1 MHANIATFFK
11 LHHRDPV
18 VTLWKN
24 IQGMEVS
31 FKRRRIIIRNLD
43 GIYTAFIHRVDEGTF
58 RLLQFR
64 GDHHSQ
70 PEHEDDLCSINM
82 YSKDMA
88 LLRRV
93 ELDHGHTIN
102 DYVYE
107 YRNTADPVRKRLSKS
122 DILTAPMTRKGI
134 AGQNNLQDVN
144 YNSKGQ
150 IDSGSWMKDGNL
162 IRFQYHYQKTSRFQ
176 GVLLRA
182 EFVLPHMSCTVSWCA
197 PPRRHPEKLDSW
209 VSLIAIIIFRTSRLN
224 HNRFLILKSRNVHL

>member
-1 MHANIATFFK
+1 MLRKSPIHANLFFQ
-11 LHHRDPV
+11 LHHRDPI

-31 FKRRRIIIRNLD
+31 FKGRRIIIRNLD
-43 GIYTAFIHRVDEGTF
+43 GIYTAFIHPIDEGTF

-70 PEHEDDLCSINM
+70 PENEDDLCSINM
-82 YSKDMA
+82 YSKGMA

-93 ELDHGHTIN
+93 ELNHGSTIN

-107 YRNTADPVRKRLSKS
+107 YRILEPARKTRSKS
-122 DILTAPMTRKGI
+122 NQLTAPITRKGI
-134 AGQNNLQDVN
+134 AGQNNLQAVN

-162 IRFQYHYQKTSRFQ
+162 IRFQYHYQKTAEVQ

-182 EFVLPHMSCTVSWCA
+182 EFVLPHMSSTVSWCA
-197 PPRRHPEKLDSW
+197 PPRRHPEKLDTW
-209 VSLIAIIIFRTSRLN
+209 VSL
-224 HNRFLILKSRNVHL
+224 FLLPYSGYQD